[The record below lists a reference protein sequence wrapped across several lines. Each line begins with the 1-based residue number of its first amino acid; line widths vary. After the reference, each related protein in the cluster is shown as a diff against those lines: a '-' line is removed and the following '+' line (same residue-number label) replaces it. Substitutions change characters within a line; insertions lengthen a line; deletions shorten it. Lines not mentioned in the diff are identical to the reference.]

1 MSFDTLRAR
10 PPHASNISE
19 SLAPVTFGEPM
30 EFQSFALSAVF
41 DTVATAIPDQ
51 TFIVWHDMR
60 LTYREVNDRAT
71 AFAGYLSGLGLGLH
85 EDRDTLAGHQCGQ
98 DTLGIYLRNG
108 NHYVEAMLG
117 SYRARVAPFNVNYRY
132 TDDELFYVLN
142 DAATAALVY
151 AAEFAPQVAALRDRL
166 PSLRV
171 LIQVDDGS
179 PNGLL
184 SGAVDF
190 DQIASIPPAFPLP
203 EPSGDD
209 LYVLYTGGTTGM
221 PKGVLWRQHDIFMA
235 AMGGTRF
242 GVSEGFTSYEQIA
255 AAVSTAPGALS
266 LMIVPPLMHGAAQW
280 AVFNTITSG
289 GYVVF
294 PDTVNKMDAAEVL
307 RLVER
312 ERVVALPVIGDAM
325 ARPLVEEIE
334 RTSYDLSGLMLVNN
348 GSAVLSPPIKA
359 RLLNA
364 VPHVILGDSF
374 GSSETGVQ
382 AHQQMAKGSPTDAQ
396 SFQPSDTVCMLDDNL
411 TRRLDTHETT
421 EGWIAQAGRA
431 PLGYLGDEAKTEKTF
446 PTINGTRYAVPG
458 DRGHYDDDGKIVLLG
473 RDATAINSGGEKV
486 FAEEVE
492 RAMAAHPDIA
502 DVIVVGRP
510 DDRWG
515 NAVVALVCLRDSS
528 HATDDELVAV
538 AAQRLARYKL
548 PKAIVRCDHLVRSPS
563 GKPDYRWARQRALSP
578 SM

>member
-1 MSFDTLRAR
+1 MTSQFF
-10 PPHASNISE
+10 
-19 SLAPVTFGEPM
+19 SLY
-30 EFQSFALSAVF
+30 AVF
-41 DTVATAIPDQ
+41 DTVATAIPDH
-51 TFIVWHDMR
+51 TLIVWRDRR

-71 AFAGYLSGLGLGLH
+71 AVAGYLSSLGLGLR
-85 EDRDTLAGHQCGQ
+85 EDRVTLAGHESGQ

-108 NHYVEAMLG
+108 NHYLEAMLG

-142 DAATAALVY
+142 DADTAALVY

-166 PSLRV
+166 PGLRV

-179 PNGLL
+179 RNGLL
-184 SGAVDF
+184 PGAVDF
-190 DQIASIPPAFPLP
+190 DEIASTPPVLPLP

-221 PKGVLWRQHDIFMA
+221 PKGVLWRQHDIYMA
-235 AMGGTRF
+235 GMGGTPI
-242 GVSEGFTSYEQIA
+242 GGSEGFTSYEQIA
-255 AAVSTAPGALS
+255 AAASTAPGALS
-266 LMIVPPLMHGAAQW
+266 LMIIAPLMHGSAQW
-280 AVFNTITSG
+280 TAFTVITNG

-294 PDTVNKMDAAEVL
+294 PDTVDKMNPAEVI

-312 ERVVALPVIGDAM
+312 ERVVAMPVIGDAV

-334 RTSYDLSGLMLVNN
+334 RTSYDLSSLAIVNN
-348 GSAVLSPPIKA
+348 ASAVLSPTIKE

-364 VPHVILGDSF
+364 LPHITIGDMF
-374 GSSETGVQ
+374 GSSETGLQ
-382 AHQQMAKGSPTDAQ
+382 ATHHIGKGSPTDTQ
-396 SFQPSDTVCMLDDNL
+396 SFQPSDTVCLLDDAM

-421 EGWIAQAGRA
+421 EGWIAQYGRV
-431 PLGYLGDEAKTEKTF
+431 PLGYLGDEAKTKKTF
-446 PTINGTRYAVPG
+446 PTINGVRYAVPG
-458 DRGHYDDDGKIVLLG
+458 DRGHYDNDGRIEMLG
-473 RDATAINSGGEKV
+473 RDATTINTGGEKV

-510 DDRWG
+510 DERWG
-515 NAVVALVCLRDSS
+515 NAVVALVCLRDNS

-563 GKPDYRWARQRALSP
+563 GKPDYRWARQRALSSSTP
-578 SM
+578 S